1 MKKIILNFY
10 NYIRKL
16 KIVLNI
22 ILITFLLFISL
33 NFILGWAW
41 EIRTNLKFKNFK
53 PYDDVVL
60 AALNLSQEDGLT
72 LYLETFID
80 RKFDYE
86 QFTEHAENSGYKNKF
101 VNVTP
106 QLGRKT
112 ISPENCKRNIF
123 FYGGSTTFGYNVK
136 DDQTIPSYL
145 GKTLLKKKQEICVKN
160 FGRGSYFSS
169 QENILFQKHILN
181 KKIRSEDI
189 IIFLDGINEN
199 GNRNSRNTRF
209 LYEMNKATQL
219 KYWDMYK
226 FTFPIFFDSLAIN
239 QFIKRLQKKYN
250 LYKKSELDQN
260 NVFDLNEN
268 IKHVFQK
275 NVLIR
280 EGICKNLN
288 LHCYSFLQPFATIHG
303 KYFDKP
309 TQGAIETRVLNIEE
323 NKQLIKKFKLLKET
337 KNIINIY
344 DSLDN
349 TMFLSYVD
357 GVHYSPLANEKIS
370 NKIYSI
376 ILDKLN

>member
-1 MKKIILNFY
+1 
-10 NYIRKL
+10 
-16 KIVLNI
+16 
-22 ILITFLLFISL
+22 
-33 NFILGWAW
+33 
-41 EIRTNLKFKNFK
+41 
-53 PYDDVVL
+53 
-60 AALNLSQEDGLT
+60 
-72 LYLETFID
+72 
-80 RKFDYE
+80 
-86 QFTEHAENSGYKNKF
+86 
-101 VNVTP
+101 
-106 QLGRKT
+106 
-112 ISPENCKRNIF
+112 
-123 FYGGSTTFGYNVK
+123 
-136 DDQTIPSYL
+136 
-145 GKTLLKKKQEICVKN
+145 
-160 FGRGSYFSS
+160 
-169 QENILFQKHILN
+169 
-181 KKIRSEDI
+181 
-189 IIFLDGINEN
+189 
-199 GNRNSRNTRF
+199 
-209 LYEMNKATQL
+209 MNKATQL